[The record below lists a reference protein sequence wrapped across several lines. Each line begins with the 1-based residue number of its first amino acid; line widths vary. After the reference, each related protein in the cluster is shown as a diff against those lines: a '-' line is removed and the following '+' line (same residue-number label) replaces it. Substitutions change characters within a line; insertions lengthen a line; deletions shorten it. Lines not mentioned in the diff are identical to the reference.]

1 MWHTELSR
9 WESSGSQNSVEGK
22 WNSSNIMY
30 KFGEAEQSGGMLSE
44 DEKHCLGCC
53 NFWLLES

>member
-1 MWHTELSR
+1 
-9 WESSGSQNSVEGK
+9 
-22 WNSSNIMY
+22 MY

-53 NFWLLES
+53 NFWLLESWRANRYVSDIVKVIVDG